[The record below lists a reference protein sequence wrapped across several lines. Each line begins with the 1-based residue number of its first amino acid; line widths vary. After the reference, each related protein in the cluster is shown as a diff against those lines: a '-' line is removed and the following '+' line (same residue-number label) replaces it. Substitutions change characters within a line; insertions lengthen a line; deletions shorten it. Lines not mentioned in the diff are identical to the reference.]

1 MKKRETVA
9 LENADIVKAIA
20 AYYGIDP
27 GRVIKTHY
35 SYEIAN
41 PTSEE
46 LKMWTSKGEDDQK

>member
-41 PTSEE
+41 PTAEE
-46 LKMWTSKGEDDQK
+46 IKKWTEDK